1 MGNSSYANGF
11 MKNDKPSTA
20 RSLRITSCAP
30 RVGIFWLGL
39 LLGIASCAA
48 TDAEVRNAKTSGY
61 ESDFATVYGEA
72 LSATV
77 ALYPHTVENAVTG
90 LIQTAWHT
98 VAMQTGTRQSSDP
111 IGGGQ
116 GGSQGGMGQ
125 LSGTASSDQK
135 RFFIRFRVHVVG
147 GKPWRIRVQ
156 GEASEWRAG
165 DVPMPLKGAEVPP
178 WVKGR
183 TNALRVAIH
192 ERLKKYAVR
201 VDKDIPTVKSPVI
214 AFKEP
219 DGFGDIPAPAK
230 KLVGSVFRAIRS
242 RDMTSLRASMADD
255 LQWSLGDEG
264 NADVALALWQAD
276 TRSLDE
282 LSKVLEAGCAS
293 GDGAVTVSCPVA
305 YSSEPN
311 YSGFRAIFEKRK
323 GVWQL
328 TAFLRGP

>member
-1 MGNSSYANGF
+1 MQ
-11 MKNDKPSTA
+11 NDKPSIA

-30 RVGIFWLGL
+30 CVGILCLGL

-48 TDAEVRNAKTSGY
+48 SDAEIRSAKTAGY

-77 ALYPHTVENAVTG
+77 QLYPHTVENAVTG

-98 VAMQTGTRQSSDP
+98 VAMQTGTRQSSDSL
-111 IGGGQ
+111 
-116 GGSQGGMGQ
+116 GGSQIGSNQGANNSVGQ
-125 LSGTASSDQK
+125 ISGTASSDQK

-165 DVPMPLKGAEVPP
+165 DVPMPLKGAEIPP

-183 TNALRVAIH
+183 TDALRVAIH
-192 ERLKKYAVR
+192 KRLKKFAVK
-201 VDKDIPTVKSPVI
+201 VDKDIPEIKSPVVVM
-214 AFKEP
+214 KEP
-219 DGFGDIPAPAK
+219 SGFGEIPAPAK
-230 KLVGSVFRAIRS
+230 KLVATVFRAIRS
-242 RDMTSLRASMADD
+242 RDMTTLRSSMADD
-255 LQWSLGDEG
+255 LQWSLGDAG

-276 TRSLDE
+276 TNSLEE

-293 GDGAVTVSCPVA
+293 GDGAITVSCPVA
-305 YSSEPN
+305 YSSEAN
-311 YSGFRAIFEKRK
+311 YTGYRAIFEERK

-328 TAFLRGP
+328 TAFLRP